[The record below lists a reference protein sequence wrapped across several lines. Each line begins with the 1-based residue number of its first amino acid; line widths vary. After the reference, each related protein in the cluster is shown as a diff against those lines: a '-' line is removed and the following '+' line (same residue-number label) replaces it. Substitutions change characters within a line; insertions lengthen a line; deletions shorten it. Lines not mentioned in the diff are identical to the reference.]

1 MERDGTT
8 LSAEPLELG
17 VASELTL
24 GNFGF
29 IPEKEV
35 TMHLGISDE

>member
-1 MERDGTT
+1 MDRKDTT
-8 LSAEPLELG
+8 HPAEPIELG
-17 VASELTL
+17 VASEITL